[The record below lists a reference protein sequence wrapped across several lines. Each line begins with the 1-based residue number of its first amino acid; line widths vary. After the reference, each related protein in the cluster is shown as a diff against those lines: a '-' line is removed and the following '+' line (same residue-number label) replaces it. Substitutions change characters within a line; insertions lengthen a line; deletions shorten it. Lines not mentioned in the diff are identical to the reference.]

1 MMKLN
6 DSARALIG
14 RVADAT
20 LVTMNPNGSPQVS
33 VVWVTL
39 QRTPAG
45 EDELVTAH
53 LKDHQKI
60 RNVRR
65 NPRVALTI
73 LSADRSALMT
83 PYLSIQGTARIEDGG
98 APELIA
104 ELARAKKG
112 LDTNFPPPNSPPG
125 YLTRIRIDKVGGL
138 GPWVG

>member
-1 MMKLN
+1 
-6 DSARALIG
+6 
-14 RVADAT
+14 
-20 LVTMNPNGSPQVS
+20 
-33 VVWVTL
+33 
-39 QRTPAG
+39 
-45 EDELVTAH
+45 
-53 LKDHQKI
+53 
-60 RNVRR
+60 
-65 NPRVALTI
+65 VALTI

-112 LDTNFPPPNSPPG
+112 RDTSFPPRNSPPG